1 MRFLIDEC
9 LNLRAATLL
18 NEAGHDA
25 VHVAAIGLAGHPD
38 VEVMALARTETRVLV
53 SADTDF
59 GELLVNSGD
68 IMPSVILLRRNHDAA
83 NQAAVILTALPDIEE
98 QLHQGA
104 FVVITVDR
112 VRIRSL
118 PFG

>member
-9 LNLRAATLL
+9 LKPVVSSLL

-25 VHVAAIGLAGHPD
+25 VHVAFVGLAGHPD
-38 VEVMALARTETRVLV
+38 VDVMALAQAENRVLV

-68 IMPSVILLRRNHDAA
+68 ALPSVILLRRNHAA
-83 NQAAVILTALPDIEE
+83 SNQAATIITALPDIEE
-98 QLHQGA
+98 QLLQGA
-104 FVVITVDR
+104 FVVITADR
-112 VRIRSL
+112 VRIRAL
-118 PFG
+118 PI

>member
-1 MRFLIDEC
+1 MRTPT
-9 LNLRAATLL
+9 RSQLL
-18 NEAGHDA
+18 NEADHDA
-25 VHVAAIGLAGHPD
+25 VHVAAVGLAGHPD
-38 VEVMALARTETRVLV
+38 VEVMALARAENRVLV

-68 IMPSVILLRRNHDAA
+68 IMPSVILLRRNHAAA

-98 QLHQGA
+98 QLLQGA

-112 VRIRSL
+112 VRIRAF
-118 PFG
+118 PIG

>member
-1 MRFLIDEC
+1 VRFLIDEC
-9 LNLRAATLL
+9 LNLRVTTLL
-18 NEAGHDA
+18 KEAGHDA
-25 VHVAAIGLAGHPD
+25 IHVTEVGLAGHPH
-38 VEVMALARTETRVLV
+38 VEVMALARAERRVLV

-68 IMPSVILLRRNHDAA
+68 TMPSVILLRRNHDVA

-98 QLHQGA
+98 QLRQGA

-118 PFG
+118 PFD